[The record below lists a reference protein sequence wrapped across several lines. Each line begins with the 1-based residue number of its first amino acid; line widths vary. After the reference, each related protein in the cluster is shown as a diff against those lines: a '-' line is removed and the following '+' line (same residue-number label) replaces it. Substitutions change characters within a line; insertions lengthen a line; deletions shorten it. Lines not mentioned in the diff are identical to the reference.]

1 MIENMKSLC
10 CDSPIGKIYVAEA
23 DGAVVSIDFT
33 SPTGCE
39 VGDGSPLL
47 EQVCGLLDEYFRG
60 GQPDFS
66 LVPLR
71 AEGTLF
77 QQEVW
82 KALLTIPY
90 GETRTYGQIAHMIGR
105 PKAVRAVG
113 GACGR
118 NPLPIL
124 VPCHRV
130 VGADGSLTGFSC
142 GLDRKRFLLSL
153 EGILK

>member
-1 MIENMKSLC
+1 M
-10 CDSPIGKIYVAEA
+10 
-23 DGAVVSIDFT
+23 
-33 SPTGCE
+33 
-39 VGDGSPLL
+39 
-47 EQVCGLLDEYFRG
+47 EQVCGLLDEYFCG

>member
-1 MIENMKSLC
+1 MIEKMKSRC
-10 CDSPIGKIYVAEA
+10 CDSPIGKIYVIEA

-33 SPTGCE
+33 PPTGCE

>member
-1 MIENMKSLC
+1 MT
-10 CDSPIGKIYVAEA
+10 EA

-33 SPTGCE
+33 PPTGCE
-39 VGDGSPLL
+39 VDDGSPLL
-47 EQVCGLLDEYFRG
+47 EQVCGLLNEYFRG

-66 LVPLR
+66 LVSLR

>member
-1 MIENMKSLC
+1 MKTRC
-10 CDSPIGKIYVAEA
+10 CDSPIGKIYVTEA

-33 SPTGCE
+33 PPTGCE
-39 VGDGSPLL
+39 IGDGSPLL
-47 EQVCGLLDEYFRG
+47 EQVCGLLDEYFCG

-82 KALLTIPY
+82 KALLTVPY

>member
-1 MIENMKSLC
+1 MKTRC
-10 CDSPIGKIYVAEA
+10 CDSPIGKIYVTEA

-33 SPTGCE
+33 PPTGCE

-66 LVPLR
+66 LVPLQ

-77 QQEVW
+77 QREVW

-153 EGILK
+153 EGVLK

>member
-1 MIENMKSLC
+1 MPFL
-10 CDSPIGKIYVAEA
+10 SPLGELFVLEQE
-23 DGAVVSIDFT
+23 GAVVGVNFEKPRQGQLCVT
-33 SPTGCE
+33 
-39 VGDGSPLL
+39 PLL

-77 QQEVW
+77 QREVW

>member
-1 MIENMKSLC
+1 MKMLC
-10 CDSPIGKIYVAEA
+10 CDSPIGKIYVLEKDHALAYVGFAPPVE
-23 DGAVVSIDFT
+23 
-33 SPTGCE
+33 CE
-39 VGDGSPLL
+39 EQGESALL
-47 EQVCGLLDEYFRG
+47 AQVRVLLDDYFRSG
-60 GQPDFS
+60 RPDFS
-66 LVPLR
+66 RLPLLM
-71 AEGTLF
+71 EGTSF
-77 QQEVW
+77 QQAVW
-82 KALLTIPY
+82 KALQTIPY
-90 GETRTYGQIAHMIGR
+90 GETCTYGQIAHMIGR

>member
-1 MIENMKSLC
+1 MT
-10 CDSPIGKIYVAEA
+10 EA
-23 DGAVVSIDFT
+23 DGAVVSIDFI

-39 VGDGSPLL
+39 VGGGSPLL
-47 EQVCGLLDEYFRG
+47 KQVCGLLDEYFRG

>member
-1 MIENMKSLC
+1 MKTRC
-10 CDSPIGKIYVAEA
+10 CDSPIEKIYVTEA

-33 SPTGCE
+33 PPTGCE

>member
-1 MIENMKSLC
+1 MKTRC
-10 CDSPIGKIYVAEA
+10 CDSPIGKIYVTEA

-33 SPTGCE
+33 PPTRCE

-90 GETRTYGQIAHMIGR
+90 GETRTYGDWPSESRACCGWSLRTKSIADT
-105 PKAVRAVG
+105 
-113 GACGR
+113 GALSSGCG
-118 NPLPIL
+118 
-124 VPCHRV
+124 C
-130 VGADGSLTGFSC
+130 
-142 GLDRKRFLLSL
+142 
-153 EGILK
+153 